1 MDTVLADVRKIL
13 GGEMVPNNFDPQ
25 IIIHI
30 NTVLA
35 ISDQLSDM
43 LAKKVVDKDTVWE
56 DIIPNIE
63 ENEAIKSY
71 VGLKV
76 KKMFDPPTSSVLMTS
91 LDENIREL
99 EWRIGV
105 DSK

>member
-43 LAKKVVDKDTVWE
+43 LVKKVVDKDTVWE

-76 KKMFDPPTSSVLMTS
+76 KKMFDPPTSSVLMAS
-91 LDENIREL
+91 LDENIKEL

-105 DSK
+105 NSK